1 MKSDLIPITC
11 LYFKQT
17 TPDHPRAGTWAK
29 LPEAIHPSWLAY
41 AVSYEAFAEMA
52 RRSPTQAG
60 HVALMQSPWETYIGE
75 DPQ

>member
-17 TPDHPRAGTWAK
+17 TADDTGTGTWAK
-29 LPEAIHPSWLAY
+29 LPEAIQPSWRAC
-41 AVSYEAFAEMA
+41 AARSEAFAEMA